1 MAKKRK
7 HKPSKNGDEMITDNG
22 IPVPPLRPAAVPRE
36 WNGYIPITHRRLLL
50 IAGDQPTHR
59 LDARCRLQCFI
70 TELLADLIG
79 DGNQTVIWDIEKI
92 LRSRYGQ
99 PGVIPGILAQW
110 LSYNMA
116 EVQIAFEDVVN
127 RTQYNTN
134 PALYHYI
141 LDLRI
146 QKERRPPAS
155 TEILVSDKMGAPTTP
170 TTLVERNVRCV
181 EEEGPHK
188 LNPIHRG
195 VAGVEYEAV
204 LKQAN
209 QSKPKEVTMAIQ
221 DTNTTKPV
229 PETTGATTPVPETTN
244 NTHNE
249 AASSAAQ
256 PQEAAAAPAAEGTN
270 SADTEVKRT
279 RAETEVAVDK
289 LVGSLKKTA
298 KVAVGVAV
306 IGGVAYGAYRML
318 RGGKSV
324 PVAEVA
330 AAAAQK
336 ADVAVEAVGAAA
348 NVVAS
353 FGRRFF

>member
-7 HKPSKNGDEMITDNG
+7 HKPSQSGDEMITDNG
-22 IPVPPLRPAAVPRE
+22 IPVPPLRPATVPRE

-50 IAGDQPTHR
+50 VAGDQPTHR

-79 DGNQTVIWDIEKI
+79 DGNHTVIWDIEKI

-146 QKERRPPAS
+146 QKERRHPAS
-155 TEILVSDKMGAPTTP
+155 TEILVSDKMGAPATP

-181 EEEGPHK
+181 EEGGPHK

-209 QSKPKEVTMAIQ
+209 QSQQPKEVTMAIQ
-221 DTNTTKPV
+221 DTQATTSV
-229 PETTGATTPVPETTN
+229 PETDS
-244 NTHNE
+244 NE
-249 AASSAAQ
+249 AASAAAQ

-270 SADTEVKRT
+270 SADAEAIKRT
-279 RAETEVAVDK
+279 RAETEAAVDK
-289 LVGSLKKTA
+289 FVGSLKKTA

-318 RGGKSV
+318 RGGKPV